1 MGVFVPFGFRMS
13 EGGGGHNLKGCKA
26 SQSSQRE
33 QIDLPHP
40 STVKGIVTP
49 YIFVAKKN
57 E

>member
-13 EGGGGHNLKGCKA
+13 EGGGGHNLEGCKA

-49 YIFVAKKN
+49 
-57 E
+57 